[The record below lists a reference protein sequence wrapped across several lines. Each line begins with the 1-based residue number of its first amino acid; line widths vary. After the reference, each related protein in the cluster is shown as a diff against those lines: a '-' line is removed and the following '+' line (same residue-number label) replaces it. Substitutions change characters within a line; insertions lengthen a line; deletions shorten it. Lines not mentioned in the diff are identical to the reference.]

1 MLKKRI
7 KSIIIACV
15 LFCTLPMTAHS
26 MEKDDFLKMLV
37 NSSYPEV
44 KEEKEQES
52 KNTEDK
58 NTDEN
63 KEEKDFIKVH
73 IGEEN
78 IPKIDKNQD
87 ESKNKSEVS
96 TSNSS
101 QYQNEVRVT
110 KENPKILLYHSHAG
124 ETYSDSSEGNY
135 HSQTNKEKSV
145 LAVGNL
151 ITEELDKRG
160 WGVVHNT
167 TYNDYPN
174 FNKSYQKS
182 LETIQSMINKY
193 KTIDIAV
200 DLHRDGRTLIDTN
213 TNKVIPEALK
223 KEHER
228 MTTTIDG
235 EKVAKFF
242 FVVGKRNPNYEQVK
256 ALADDITAFAQKKYP
271 NLVGDVTV
279 KPAGRFNQF
288 VAKNHML
295 IEVGSNGTTSDEA
308 KASAKYV
315 AEILDEYFKNK
326 K

>member
-7 KSIIIACV
+7 KSIMIACV
-15 LFCTLPMTAHS
+15 LFCTLPMTAYS

-37 NSSYPEV
+37 NSSYPEI
-44 KEEKEQES
+44 KEEEKEQES
-52 KNTEDK
+52 KNTKDK
-58 NTDEN
+58 NTDEK

-78 IPKIDKNQD
+78 IPKIDNNK
-87 ESKNKSEVS
+87 EKNKNEIS
-96 TSNSS
+96 TLNPSK
-101 QYQNEVRVT
+101 YQNEVRVT
-110 KENPKILLYHSHAG
+110 KENPRILLYHSHAG

-135 HSQTNKEKSV
+135 HSKTNKEKSV
-145 LAVGNL
+145 LSVGNL

-167 TYNDYPN
+167 TYNDYPE

-213 TNKVIPEALK
+213 TNKVIPEALN

-279 KPAGRFNQF
+279 KPEGRFNQF

>member
-1 MLKKRI
+1 MLKRRI
-7 KSIIIACV
+7 KSIIIGCV
-15 LFCTLPMTAHS
+15 LFYTLPMRVYS
-26 MEKDDFLKMLV
+26 IEKSDFLKMLV
-37 NSSYPEV
+37 NSSYPEI
-44 KEEKEQES
+44 KQEQEKVS
-52 KNTEDK
+52 KNVEDK
-58 NTDEN
+58 STDEN
-63 KEEKDFIKVH
+63 KEEKDFIKIH

-78 IPKIDKNQD
+78 IPKIDNKKD
-87 ESKNKSEVS
+87 ESKNKNDVS
-96 TSNSS
+96 TLNSS

-110 KENPKILLYHSHAG
+110 KENPRILLYHSHAG
-124 ETYSDSSEGNY
+124 ETYSDSPEGNY

-151 ITEELDKRG
+151 ITDELDKRG

-167 TYNDYPN
+167 TYNDYPK

-213 TNKVIPEALK
+213 TNKVIPEAVK

-228 MTTTIDG
+228 MTTIIDG

-315 AEILDEYFKNK
+315 AEILDEYFKTK

>member
-7 KSIIIACV
+7 SSIIIVCM
-15 LFCTLPMTAHS
+15 LFCTLPISTYS

-44 KEEKEQES
+44 KEEKEEVT

-58 NTDEN
+58 KINEN

-73 IGEEN
+73 VGEEN
-78 IPKIDKNQD
+78 IPKIDNQPEEVKNT
-87 ESKNKSEVS
+87 NEV
-96 TSNSS
+96 TTLRSS
-101 QYQNEVRVT
+101 QYQNNVRVT
-110 KENPKILLYHSHAG
+110 KENPRILLYHSHAG
-124 ETYSDSSEGNY
+124 ETYSDSPEGNY

-151 ITEELDKRG
+151 ITEELNKRG

-167 TYNDYPN
+167 THNDYPE
-174 FNKSYQKS
+174 FNKSYQTS
-182 LETIQSMINKY
+182 LETIKDMMDKY

-200 DLHRDGRTLIDTN
+200 DLHRDGRTLIDPS
-213 TNKVIPEALK
+213 TNKVMPEAVK
-223 KEHER
+223 KEHDR
-228 MTTTIDG
+228 VTTTING
-235 EKVAKFF
+235 EKVARFF
-242 FVVGKRNPNYEQVK
+242 FVVGKRNPNYEHVK

-295 IEVGSNGTTSDEA
+295 IEVGSNGSTSDEA

-326 K
+326 

>member
-7 KSIIIACV
+7 KSIMIACV
-15 LFCTLPMTAHS
+15 LFCTLPMTAYS

-37 NSSYPEV
+37 NSSYPEI
-44 KEEKEQES
+44 KEEEKEQES
-52 KNTEDK
+52 KNTKDK
-58 NTDEN
+58 NTDEK

-78 IPKIDKNQD
+78 IPKIDNNK
-87 ESKNKSEVS
+87 EKNKNEIA
-96 TSNSS
+96 TLNSS
-101 QYQNEVRVT
+101 KYQNEVRVT
-110 KENPKILLYHSHAG
+110 KENPRILLYHSHAG

-135 HSQTNKEKSV
+135 HSKTHKDKSV
-145 LAVGNL
+145 LSVGNL

-167 TYNDYPN
+167 TYNDYPE

-213 TNKVIPEALK
+213 TNKVIPEALN

>member
-15 LFCTLPMTAHS
+15 LFCTLPMTVYS

-37 NSSYPEV
+37 NSSYPEI
-44 KEEKEQES
+44 KEEKEQEQES
-52 KNTEDK
+52 KNTKDK

-78 IPKIDKNQD
+78 IPKIDNNKD
-87 ESKNKSEVS
+87 KNKNEIS
-96 TSNSS
+96 TLNSS
-101 QYQNEVRVT
+101 KYQNEVRVT
-110 KENPKILLYHSHAG
+110 KENPRILLYHSHAG

-135 HSQTNKEKSV
+135 HSKTNKEKSV

-167 TYNDYPN
+167 TYNDYPE

-213 TNKVIPEALK
+213 TNKVIPEALN

>member
-7 KSIIIACV
+7 KSIMIACV
-15 LFCTLPMTAHS
+15 LFCTLPMTAYS

-37 NSSYPEV
+37 NSSYPEI
-44 KEEKEQES
+44 KEEEKEQES
-52 KNTEDK
+52 KNTKDK
-58 NTDEN
+58 NTDEK

-78 IPKIDKNQD
+78 IPKIDNNK
-87 ESKNKSEVS
+87 EKNKNEIS
-96 TSNSS
+96 TLNPSK
-101 QYQNEVRVT
+101 YQNEVRVT
-110 KENPKILLYHSHAG
+110 KENPRILLYHSHAG

-135 HSQTNKEKSV
+135 HSKTNKEKSV
-145 LAVGNL
+145 LSVGNL

-167 TYNDYPN
+167 TYNDYPK

-213 TNKVIPEALK
+213 TNKVIPEALN

>member
-7 KSIIIACV
+7 KSIMIACV
-15 LFCTLPMTAHS
+15 LFCTLPMTAYS

-37 NSSYPEV
+37 NSSYPEI
-44 KEEKEQES
+44 KEEEKEQES
-52 KNTEDK
+52 KNTKDK
-58 NTDEN
+58 NTDEK

-78 IPKIDKNQD
+78 IPKIDNNK
-87 ESKNKSEVS
+87 EKNKNEIS
-96 TSNSS
+96 TLNSS
-101 QYQNEVRVT
+101 KYQNEVRVT
-110 KENPKILLYHSHAG
+110 KENPRILLYHSHAG

-135 HSQTNKEKSV
+135 HSKTNKEKSV
-145 LAVGNL
+145 LSVGNL

-167 TYNDYPN
+167 TYNDYPE

-213 TNKVIPEALK
+213 TNKVIPEALN

>member
-15 LFCTLPMTAHS
+15 LFCTLPMKVYS

-37 NSSYPEV
+37 NSSYPEI
-44 KEEKEQES
+44 KEEKEKES
-52 KNTEDK
+52 KNTKDK
-58 NTDEN
+58 NTNEN

-78 IPKIDKNQD
+78 IPKIDNNKDKKKN
-87 ESKNKSEVS
+87 EIS
-96 TSNSS
+96 TLNSS
-101 QYQNEVRVT
+101 KYQNEVRVT
-110 KENPKILLYHSHAG
+110 KENPRILLYHSHAG

-135 HSQTNKEKSV
+135 HSKTSKEKSV
-145 LAVGNL
+145 LSVGNL

-167 TYNDYPN
+167 TYNDYPE

-213 TNKVIPEALK
+213 TNKVIPEALN

-228 MTTTIDG
+228 MTTIIDG

-256 ALADDITAFAQKKYP
+256 SLADDITAFAQKKYP

-308 KASAKYV
+308 KASAKYI

>member
-1 MLKKRI
+1 M
-7 KSIIIACV
+7 
-15 LFCTLPMTAHS
+15 
-26 MEKDDFLKMLV
+26 
-37 NSSYPEV
+37 
-44 KEEKEQES
+44 
-52 KNTEDK
+52 
-58 NTDEN
+58 
-63 KEEKDFIKVH
+63 
-73 IGEEN
+73 
-78 IPKIDKNQD
+78 
-87 ESKNKSEVS
+87 
-96 TSNSS
+96 
-101 QYQNEVRVT
+101 T
-110 KENPKILLYHSHAG
+110 KENPRILLYHSHAG
-124 ETYSDSSEGNY
+124 ETYSDSPEGNY
-135 HSQTNKEKSV
+135 HSQTNKDKSV

-167 TYNDYPN
+167 TYNDYPE

-213 TNKVIPEALK
+213 TNKVIPEALN

-271 NLVGDVTV
+271 DLVGGVTT

-295 IEVGSNGTTSDEA
+295 IEVGSNGTT
-308 KASAKYV
+308 
-315 AEILDEYFKNK
+315 LR
-326 K
+326 

>member
-1 MLKKRI
+1 MIKKRI
-7 KSIIIACV
+7 KSITMACV
-15 LFCTLPMTAHS
+15 LVCILPMTTYS

-44 KEEKEQES
+44 KEDTS

-58 NTDEN
+58 NTDGN

-78 IPKIDKNQD
+78 IPKIDNKQNKN
-87 ESKNKSEVS
+87 EEKNDVS
-96 TSNSS
+96 TLNSS

-110 KENPKILLYHSHAG
+110 KENPRILLYHSHAG
-124 ETYSDSSEGNY
+124 ETYSDSPEGNY
-135 HSQTNKEKSV
+135 HSQTNKDKSV

-167 TYNDYPN
+167 TYNDYPE

-213 TNKVIPEALK
+213 TNKVIPEAVQ

-271 NLVGDVTV
+271 NLVGGVTT

-288 VAKNHML
+288 VANNHML

-315 AEILDEYFKNK
+315 AQILDEYFKNK
-326 K
+326 N

>member
-1 MLKKRI
+1 MIKKRI
-7 KSIIIACV
+7 KSITMACV
-15 LFCTLPMTAHS
+15 LVCILPMTTYS

-44 KEEKEQES
+44 KEDTS

-58 NTDEN
+58 NTDGN

-78 IPKIDKNQD
+78 IPKIDNKQNKN
-87 ESKNKSEVS
+87 EEKNDVS
-96 TSNSS
+96 TLNSS

-110 KENPKILLYHSHAG
+110 KENPRILLYHSHAG
-124 ETYSDSSEGNY
+124 ETYSDSPEGNY
-135 HSQTNKEKSV
+135 HSQTNKDKSV

-167 TYNDYPN
+167 TYNDYPE

-213 TNKVIPEALK
+213 TNKVIPEAVQ

-271 NLVGDVTV
+271 NLVGGVTT

-315 AEILDEYFKNK
+315 AQILDEYFKNK
-326 K
+326 N

>member
-7 KSIIIACV
+7 KSIMIACV
-15 LFCTLPMTAHS
+15 LFCTLPMTAYS

-37 NSSYPEV
+37 NSSYPEI
-44 KEEKEQES
+44 KEEEKEQES
-52 KNTEDK
+52 KNTKDK
-58 NTDEN
+58 NTDEK

-78 IPKIDKNQD
+78 IPKIDNNK
-87 ESKNKSEVS
+87 EKNKNEIS
-96 TSNSS
+96 TLNPSK
-101 QYQNEVRVT
+101 YQNEVRVT
-110 KENPKILLYHSHAG
+110 KENPRILLYHSHAG

-135 HSQTNKEKSV
+135 HSKTNKEKSV
-145 LAVGNL
+145 LSVGNL

-167 TYNDYPN
+167 TYNDYPE

-213 TNKVIPEALK
+213 TNKVIPEALN

>member
-1 MLKKRI
+1 MIKKRI
-7 KSIIIACV
+7 KSITMACV
-15 LFCTLPMTAHS
+15 LVCILPMTTYS

-44 KEEKEQES
+44 KEETS

-58 NTDEN
+58 NTDGN

-78 IPKIDKNQD
+78 IPKIDNKQNKN
-87 ESKNKSEVS
+87 EEKNDVS
-96 TSNSS
+96 TLNSS

-110 KENPKILLYHSHAG
+110 KENPRILLYHSHAG
-124 ETYSDSSEGNY
+124 ETYSDSPEGNY
-135 HSQTNKEKSV
+135 HSQTNKDKSV

-167 TYNDYPN
+167 TYNDYPE

-213 TNKVIPEALK
+213 TNKVIPEAVQ

-271 NLVGDVTV
+271 NLVGGVTT

-315 AEILDEYFKNK
+315 AQILDEYFKNK
-326 K
+326 N

>member
-15 LFCTLPMTAHS
+15 LFCTLPMTAYS

-37 NSSYPEV
+37 NSSYPEI
-44 KEEKEQES
+44 KEEKEQEQES
-52 KNTEDK
+52 KNTKDK

-63 KEEKDFIKVH
+63 KEEKDFIKVY

-78 IPKIDKNQD
+78 IPKIDNDKD
-87 ESKNKSEVS
+87 KNKNDISAL
-96 TSNSS
+96 NSS
-101 QYQNEVRVT
+101 KYQNEVRVT
-110 KENPKILLYHSHAG
+110 KENPRILLYHSHAG

-135 HSQTNKEKSV
+135 HSKTNKEKSV

-167 TYNDYPN
+167 TYNDYPE

-213 TNKVIPEALK
+213 TNKVIPEALN